1 MDRTYREVAELVR
14 DAPMTP
20 LKSFRAGGVPLRA
33 PDIRLRQVAAYSRS
47 GGQVIG
53 ELGMDLLGSNGA
65 VIDFG
70 QRKLYVIR

>member
-1 MDRTYREVAELVR
+1 
-14 DAPMTP
+14 MTP
-20 LKSFRAGGVPLRA
+20 LKSFYAGGVPLRA
-33 PDIRLRQVAAYSRS
+33 PDIRLRQVPAYTRS
-47 GGQVIG
+47 GGRVIG